1 MSSASE
7 PSEDDESSDEELVLC
22 SRTGSPGL
30 EGLHIKDPLSWFSV
44 FLELL
49 PNETWFSQRSL
60 APQVTGR
67 QP

>member
-7 PSEDDESSDEELVLC
+7 PSEDDESSDEELVL